1 MARTLKEDY
10 QPVVHYIADGIV
22 KEFYYNYLTF
32 ESDDVDVYIG
42 EILQMDGYQ
51 VVLGTDGGGKVIFAV
66 APAKD
71 KTVTI
76 IRNLEIKRTSNFQE
90 NGALRAKVINHEL
103 DYQVASIQQLEEK
116 IGRTVVFPPYLASNV
131 NVTLPTPEAGRALV
145 WNQNS
150 NSFENSK
157 VAINTAF
164 IEIDASVKEAQA
176 SAALASEEHLKA
188 MDKAVEAKDSADTSK
203 IWADKSQAEAGFFYV
218 PMVCKKASELES
230 VYRPD
235 WKENSDV
242 FLLLDTN
249 LDIIF
254 EETATIKYP
263 EDVTTR
269 AYIKRLLIQT
279 TDELF
284 MFNFSG
290 DGVMITPY
298 FLNGNFPELTEFSV
312 YECIISLVPTED
324 SYVPGL
330 ENMASVLV
338 SMAKYY

>member
-1 MARTLKEDY
+1 MARTIKEDY

-32 ESDDVDVYIG
+32 EPDDVDVYIG

-51 VVLGTDGGGKVIFAV
+51 VELGTDGGGKVIFTE

-76 IRNLEIKRTSNFQE
+76 IRNLEVKRTSNFQE

-145 WNQNS
+145 WNQDR

-157 VAINTAF
+157 LAIDTAF
-164 IEIDASVKEAQA
+164 IDMDMSVQRAEGSAL
-176 SAALASEEHLKA
+176 SAAEEFSKA
-188 MDKAVEAKDSADTSK
+188 ENKAIEANNSAVAAK
-203 IWADKSQAEAGFFYV
+203 IWAEKSQNEAIFFFV
-218 PMVCKKASELES
+218 PMVCKKASELEGI
-230 VYRPD
+230 YRPD

-242 FLLLDTN
+242 FLLLDAN

-279 TDELF
+279 TGELF

-298 FLNGNFPELTEFSV
+298 FLNGNIPELTEASV

-324 SYVPGL
+324 SYTPGL